1 MSLDEYD
8 ATDDEVAVITDRR
21 NDQNTS
27 NDIGMKLLQIKE
39 LHPGLN
45 REVTR
50 HKFPGAC
57 GIDVVVMPAT
67 PRDSP
72 VSGAQPVIKTKPED
86 LDLNIGEK
94 ALFELQ
100 LADDT
105 DLAKVNVSW
114 SKNGQILFG
123 SGRTRIWNK
132 DYSFFLEISKVDV
145 DDESLYEVRVRN
157 DYGEVMCDVQLLVND
172 EEELSEEE
180 ESEVEEEEV
189 KLKITKP
196 KFTKKLQKQYQLI
209 EGEKLLLEVTTQ
221 GGPCDIAWYYEGK
234 KLLPSDFMQL
244 VTEVIAINLLSQK
257 QFWMMR
263 ESIRVQYLT
272 NSVKMKL
279 KLTSL

>member
-1 MSLDEYD
+1 MDENE

-21 NDQNTS
+21 NEQNNAS
-27 NDIGMKLLQIKE
+27 DIGMKLLQIKE

-72 VSGAQPVIKTKPED
+72 ISGAQPVIKTKPED

-105 DLAKVNVSW
+105 DLTKVNVSW

-123 SGRTRIWNK
+123 SGRTRIWSK
-132 DYSFFLEISKVDV
+132 DNSFFLEISKVDI

-172 EEELSEEE
+172 GKSEIRSVPISFPRFSRIGSYRGTLRDHGCKNAPALVLEMTFLE
-180 ESEVEEEEV
+180 WKSASE
-189 KLKITKP
+189 
-196 KFTKKLQKQYQLI
+196 
-209 EGEKLLLEVTTQ
+209 
-221 GGPCDIAWYYEGK
+221 
-234 KLLPSDFMQL
+234 M
-244 VTEVIAINLLSQK
+244 
-257 QFWMMR
+257 
-263 ESIRVQYLT
+263 
-272 NSVKMKL
+272 
-279 KLTSL
+279 